1 MRCGFRTTTA
11 GKKKS
16 TKISRAGA
24 YIKPVMVQCAL
35 AAIFVMLTNDEL
47 FNPQMYEESLRKPA
61 YILSPELQ
69 LAHLTKRLG

>member
-1 MRCGFRTTTA
+1 
-11 GKKKS
+11 
-16 TKISRAGA
+16 
-24 YIKPVMVQCAL
+24 MVQCAL